1 MFASGSGVVVTLA
14 VVLVAVVAVLV
25 SPAGRRTTASALGS
39 VGRWPALIRAE
50 LRGNGPLSAEDRR
63 ADTTPDIPVVVV
75 GVDEPLPPTRGF
87 PQVGH
92 PGR

>member
-14 VVLVAVVAVLV
+14 VVVAAVVAVLA
-25 SPAGRRTTASALGS
+25 SPAGRRATAAALGS

-50 LRGNGPLSAEDRR
+50 LRGNGPLTAEERR
-63 ADTTPDIPVVVV
+63 AETTPDIPVVVAA
-75 GVDEPLPPTRGF
+75 DEPLPPTRGF

-92 PGR
+92 PRR